1 MAEILEQEGYRVRFK
16 AEVPAEE
23 VERAFREV
31 IEAYRRRV
39 RVPGFRPGKVPEKVL
54 IARIGEAALIEEVRE
69 RLLDKALPEAI
80 KALGLNPVAIT
91 AIEGD
96 LKRGAPFVFEVALEN
111 YPEVK
116 LPQWKRFKLKTE
128 TPEITDEIV
137 DEAIEDLRDRY
148 AEVEAV
154 DRPAAEGD
162 VVLVATDQGEVPVA
176 LDKAPEPVRAALVGK
191 KAGDAVELPVLNEKG
206 ETTGTLPGTVKE
218 VREVRR
224 PALDEDFAK
233 TLGYETLE
241 EARAKIREALERRAQ
256 EDAFEAKKT
265 ELLNRLAEGLK
276 GEVPPSLVAEEER
289 AIWQEIA
296 EDLAKKGIP
305 FEDYLKQLEA
315 EEKLEALKEDV
326 KKGALMRVKRGL
338 ALDKLI
344 EQQKTELTEEEW
356 QAHLEALARRYNL
369 PVPEFERAVGEKAL
383 RQLYVRRLHDKA
395 LEEAVRAIEAA

>member
-1 MAEILEQEGYRVRFK
+1 MAEILEKEGYRVRFK
-16 AEVPAEE
+16 AEVPADE

-31 IEAYRRRV
+31 LEAYRRRV
-39 RVPGFRPGKVPEKVL
+39 RVPGFRPGKAPDKVL
-54 IARIGEAALIEEVRE
+54 IARIGEAALKEEVRE
-69 RLLDKALPEAI
+69 RLLDKALPEAVRE
-80 KALGLNPVAIT
+80 LELNPVAIT

-96 LKRGAPFVFEVALEN
+96 LERGAPFVFEVELEN

-148 AEVEAV
+148 AEVEV
-154 DRPAAEGD
+154 VERPAAEGD
-162 VVLVATDQGEVPVA
+162 VVLVVTDQGEVPITLA
-176 LDKAPEPVRAALVGK
+176 KAPEPVRAALLGK
-191 KAGDAVELPVLNEKG
+191 KAGDAVELPLLDEEGNV
-206 ETTGTLPGTVKE
+206 TGAVAGTVKE

-224 PALDEDFAK
+224 PELDEDFAK

-256 EDAFEAKKT
+256 EEALEAKKT

-276 GEVPPSLVAEEER
+276 GEVPPSLIAEEER

-296 EDLAKKGIP
+296 EDLAEKGVP
-305 FEDYLKQLEA
+305 FEDYIKQLEA
-315 EEKLEALKEDV
+315 EEKLEPLKEDV

-344 EQQKTELTEEEW
+344 EQQKTELTKEEW
-356 QAHLEALARRYNL
+356 QAYLEALARRYNL
-369 PVPEFERAVGEKAL
+369 PVAELERALGEKAL
-383 RQLYVRRLHDKA
+383 RRLYVRRLHDKA
-395 LEEAVRAIEAA
+395 LEEAVRALEAA